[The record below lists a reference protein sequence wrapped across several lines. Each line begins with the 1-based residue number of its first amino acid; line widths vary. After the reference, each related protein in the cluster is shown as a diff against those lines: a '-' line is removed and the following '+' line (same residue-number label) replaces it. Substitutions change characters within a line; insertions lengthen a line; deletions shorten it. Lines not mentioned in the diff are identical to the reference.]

1 MHHGIMTTKQHKKKR
16 FEHSN
21 ENIDRINYFVGNV
34 RSHYVEMLHKV
45 LKFLMEDSIR
55 NGCSHSDRIGD
66 RIFLTE

>member
-1 MHHGIMTTKQHKKKR
+1 MGLWQPNNTKKKR